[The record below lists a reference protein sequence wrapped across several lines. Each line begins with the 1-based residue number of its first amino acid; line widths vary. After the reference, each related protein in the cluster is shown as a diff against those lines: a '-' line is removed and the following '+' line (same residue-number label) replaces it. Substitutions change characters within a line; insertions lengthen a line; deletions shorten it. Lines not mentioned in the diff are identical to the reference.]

1 MAIKK
6 QRKSEH
12 HANLH
17 ERMLGDARRLRTRL
31 QMTSAAVPDASL
43 YPSLPR
49 ASECELLAELDEAA
63 VCSLLSGPPNSAHG
77 DEASPQ
83 ARSCRIVDRFL
94 WRPPKY
100 NEKYAPQ
107 ELSLLFQLFRLG
119 GGGDG
124 GGGPPCD
131 LVIDIGAGN
140 ANLSCLIALVLDVP
154 VIAVEMESPRDE
166 LRGEAWLPE
175 PLKSRGA
182 VRRVESLI
190 QDYDMPDGFNN
201 ALVLGKHL
209 CGPGT
214 DAGIDFVR
222 RHLDRV
228 LGCAFATCCCCKIVG
243 GAGALGAGTQLFADL
258 HFGTVPTSTLAAAAT
273 QCVPCDDAGAGED
286 GGGGG
291 DGGGDGG
298 DGGNGGNGGYCGDGG
313 AEGGDGVEGGDGGAG
328 GEGGDGSGSSK
339 AGSRGGGG
347 AEVWADLSA
356 AAAAAEGTREGE
368 DEGGLFRRVLPAVA
382 RATSWRNAS
391 RNFAQQHSYSTAAY
405 PEMLQQAEFFESFI
419 QGFRRRKLAELF
431 GREEEILYCSDSAHS
446 MQNRC
451 IVSGK
456 RLRGQAAPTSS
467 DGGDADERAAFFRL
481 LNAQFAKYEAVL
493 PVDLRA
499 RGLVSRKY
507 EHDGTGLE

>member
-1 MAIKK
+1 MSTQPTAPDPTSKRQRKRELKAAIKK

-12 HANLH
+12 HASLH
-17 ERMLGDARRLRTRL
+17 ERMLGDARRLRTKL
-31 QMTSAAVPDASL
+31 QTTSAAVPDASL
-43 YPSLPR
+43 YPSLPH

-63 VCSLLSGPPNSAHG
+63 VHASSILSGPPNSAHG
-77 DEASPQ
+77 DDASPQ
-83 ARSCRIVDRFL
+83 ERSCRIVDRFL

-119 GGGDG
+119 GGA

-154 VIAVEMESPRDE
+154 VIAVEMESPREE

-182 VRRVESLI
+182 VKRVESLI
-190 QDYDMPDGFNN
+190 QDYDMPDGFSN

-228 LGCAFATCCCCKIVG
+228 VGCAFATCCCCKIVG
-243 GAGALGAGTQLFADL
+243 GAGALGAGTQLFADV
-258 HFGTVPTSTLAAAAT
+258 HFGAASSSAAASASAAAP
-273 QCVPCDDAGAGED
+273 QCVPCDDSN
-286 GGGGG
+286 GGGG
-291 DGGGDGG
+291 DGGGDGVGGAHEGGGDAGEG
-298 DGGNGGNGGYCGDGG
+298 DGN
-313 AEGGDGVEGGDGGAG
+313 AAG
-328 GEGGDGSGSSK
+328 GEGRK
-339 AGSRGGGG
+339 GGG

-356 AAAAAEGTREGE
+356 AAAAAEGAGAGE

-391 RNFAQQHSYSTAAY
+391 NNVAQQASFATAAY
-405 PEMLQQAEFFESFI
+405 PEMQQEAEFFESFI
-419 QGFRRRKLAELF
+419 QGFRRRKLRELF
-431 GREEEILYCSDSAHS
+431 GCEEEILFCSESAHS

-451 IVSGK
+451 IVSGR
-456 RLRGQAAPTSS
+456 RLRSKAGPATP

-499 RGLVSRKY
+499 RGLVSQKY
-507 EHDGTGLE
+507 EHDGTSLE